1 MPNPARLLLCTITTL
16 LAACAAQPQR
26 QAAPAAGIATASDA
40 VPVVAERYVSPENP
54 NDELDSLITWRT
66 EQGQTW
72 LIATAKSANRLVVFD
87 ADSGERL
94 REVGS
99 EGSGR
104 GEFLRPNGVAI
115 FGDYLFVTERDN
127 HRVQVL
133 ALPGFQSLGTFGEA
147 QLRSPYG
154 LWLNENA
161 PGELEVYVTDSFM
174 EGARFDVVPALD
186 QLDQRVRRY
195 RVDIADDG
203 TFDARYDGA
212 FGDTSHEAALR
223 IVESI
228 AGDASHDRLLIA
240 DEYSLE
246 GNRRHLSTLRE
257 YTFAGR
263 YTGRSLPP
271 GSFDAE
277 AEGVAL
283 WSCSVDGGYW
293 VAVDQL
299 SPLSR
304 FHLFDRKSLE
314 PRGSFTGRVT
324 AQTDGIALLASA
336 TARFPAGALFAVH
349 DDKAV
354 AAFDLRDV
362 VAALSLDPACLP

>member
-1 MPNPARLLLCTITTL
+1 M
-16 LAACAAQPQR
+16 
-26 QAAPAAGIATASDA
+26 
-40 VPVVAERYVSPENP
+40 
-54 NDELDSLITWRT
+54 
-66 EQGQTW
+66 
-72 LIATAKSANRLVVFD
+72 
-87 ADSGERL
+87 
-94 REVGS
+94 
-99 EGSGR
+99 
-104 GEFLRPNGVAI
+104 RPNGVAI

-203 TFDARYDGA
+203 TFEARYDGA

-299 SPLSR
+299 SPLSALPPVR
-304 FHLFDRKSLE
+304 PQDARAARQLHRPRHGADR
-314 PRGSFTGRVT
+314 RHR
-324 AQTDGIALLASA
+324 
-336 TARFPAGALFAVH
+336 PAGERDRALSRPARCSPCTTTRPWPRSTCATSSH
-349 DDKAV
+349 
-354 AAFDLRDV
+354 
-362 VAALSLDPACLP
+362 ALSLDPACLP